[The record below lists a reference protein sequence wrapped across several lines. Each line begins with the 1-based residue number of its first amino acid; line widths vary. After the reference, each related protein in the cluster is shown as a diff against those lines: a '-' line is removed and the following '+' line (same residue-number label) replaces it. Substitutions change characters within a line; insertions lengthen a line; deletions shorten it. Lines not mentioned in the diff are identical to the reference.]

1 MDNKEQKQLQVELQP
16 DVAKGVYS
24 NMAMVTHSAS
34 EFVLDFITMLPGMA
48 KATVQSRVLMTP
60 EHAKRLLMALQDNVA
75 RYEQNFGPIRF
86 PEEQAKG
93 RTIAPFPMSKGE
105 A

>member
-1 MDNKEQKQLQVELQP
+1 MDNEQKQLQVELQP
-16 DVAKGVYS
+16 EVAKGVYS

-34 EFVLDFITMLPGMA
+34 EFVLDFISMLPGMS

-60 EHAKRLLMALQDNVA
+60 EHAKRLLLALQDNVA
-75 RYEQNFGPIRF
+75 RYEQNFGSIRL
-86 PEEQAKG
+86 PETQAKG
-93 RTIAPFPMSKGE
+93 RTIAPFQMGKGE